1 MKYKIEGD
9 SLPVV
14 SCYLDEG
21 EEILTERGGMAWMS
35 PNLEM
40 TTTTNGGVGKAVGR
54 IFAGESMFQ
63 NIYKAKGAPGMIAFT
78 SSFPGS
84 IKAIQI
90 SPDREVIVQKR
101 AFLACE
107 RSVNLS
113 LHIQKKLKKGLFS
126 GEGFILQKLSGNG
139 TAFLEIDGHATE
151 YNLQA
156 GQQIVVST
164 GYLAAMD
171 ASCSME
177 IVPVSGVKNVILGGE
192 SLFNTVI
199 SGPGKII
206 LQSMPIYAVADSL
219 RPYFT
224 STK

>member
-1 MKYKIEGD
+1 M
-9 SLPVV
+9 
-14 SCYLDEG
+14 
-21 EEILTERGGMAWMS
+21 
-35 PNLEM
+35 
-40 TTTTNGGVGKAVGR
+40 
-54 IFAGESMFQ
+54 
-63 NIYKAKGAPGMIAFT
+63 
-78 SSFPGS
+78 
-84 IKAIQI
+84 
-90 SPDREVIVQKR
+90 IVQKR

-177 IVPVSGVKNVILGGE
+177 IVPVSGVKNIILGGE

-199 SGPGKII
+199 CGPGKII